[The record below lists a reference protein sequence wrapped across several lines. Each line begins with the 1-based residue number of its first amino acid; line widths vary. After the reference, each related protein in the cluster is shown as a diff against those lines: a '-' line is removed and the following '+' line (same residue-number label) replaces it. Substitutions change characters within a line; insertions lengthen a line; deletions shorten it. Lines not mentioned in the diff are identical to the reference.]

1 MYFLAAQAAQSSSIW
16 TTVVTIL
23 SILGSLGVFLYG
35 MKIMS
40 EGVQACAGDKMRLA
54 MATMTKNRFTA
65 MLTGLFTTGLIQ
77 SSSATTVLVVSFVNA
92 GLLTLVQ
99 SIGVIMGANL
109 GTTVTAWIIAIIGK
123 FSIAKIA
130 LPIIGVGLPFF
141 FVGKNKYKSFGEVLI
156 GFGLL
161 FFGLGLLKGAVPDVR
176 GSLSAG
182 DMDTVEM
189 IQNFIAMIHGYGFG
203 SVVLFM
209 LAGVVLTFVVQSSS
223 AAMAITI
230 TCASLGWLGDLST
243 TEGQLIV
250 FQNSAAIVLGEN
262 IGTTITAWLASLG
275 TSVNA
280 KRAARAHFLFNVIGV
295 LWMLAVFYPF
305 SKGVWSLAEQL
316 PDSMKAVKKVKAKK
330 LPKDIHQTNI
340 QGEKT
345 DSKTAAAV
353 TDEEKV
359 EAAAQAEEKE
369 ASLLASASKVAFATA
384 IFHTVFN
391 MLNIFF
397 LIWFVPQIA
406 ALVKKWVKDK
416 KDEEAPRLRYISQ
429 SLVDLGE
436 LNIVEAESAIRK
448 LSGLSVK
455 MFKGF
460 VDVLDHPKEDM
471 SKEVSALKKIE
482 DESDLMMHDITE
494 YLVRCSARDIGAAN
508 ATKIAGMLR
517 VTQELEEC
525 IDCIY
530 RLVKLNERRYK
541 KGRTFS
547 QEQADSIREFAG
559 NIERFIEFTDAHVL
573 NQISEDDIATA
584 EALEDTSDTM
594 RKKFN
599 KSAMKR
605 MPNSSDVKLEMIN
618 IDINNHFEL
627 IANHALNIVQTSQI
641 IHDA

>member
-1 MYFLAAQAAQSSSIW
+1 MYFLAAQAAQGNSIW

-40 EGVQACAGDKMRLA
+40 EGVQAVAGDKMRIA

-141 FVGKNKYKSFGEVLI
+141 FVGKNKYKSFGEVMI

-209 LAGVVLTFVVQSSS
+209 LAGVILTFVVQSSS

-295 LWMLAVFYPF
+295 IWMLCVFSPF
-305 SKGVWSLAEQL
+305 SKGVWCLAEQL

-330 LPKDIHQTNI
+330 LPENIHQTNI
-340 QGEKT
+340 QGKQT
-345 DSKTAAAV
+345 DSETADVA
-353 TDEEKV
+353 TDEEKT
-359 EAAAQAEEKE
+359 EAAAQAKIQE

-406 ALVKKWVKDK
+406 AIVKKWVKDK
-416 KDEEAPRLRYISQ
+416 KDEETPRLRYISQ

-508 ATKIAGMLR
+508 AAKIAGMLR

-541 KGRTFS
+541 KGRIFS

-559 NIERFIEFTDAHVL
+559 NIDRFIEFTDAHVL
-573 NQISEDDIATA
+573 NQISEEDIATA

-618 IDINNHFEL
+618 IDINNHFES

>member
-1 MYFLAAQAAQSSSIW
+1 MFHLLAAQASTHPII
-16 TTVVTIL
+16 TIL

-35 MKIMS
+35 MKVMS
-40 EGVQACAGDKMRLA
+40 EGVQAVAGDKMRIA

-65 MLTGLFTTGLIQ
+65 MLTGIFTTGLIQ

-130 LPIIGVGLPFF
+130 LPIIGVGLPLF

-161 FFGLGLLKGAVPDVR
+161 FFGLGLLKEAVPDVR

-189 IQNFIAMIHGYGFG
+189 IRTFINTINGYGFG

-209 LAGVVLTFVVQSSS
+209 LAGVILTFVVQSSS

-262 IGTTITAWLASLG
+262 IGTTITAWLASIG
-275 TSVNA
+275 TTVNA

-295 LWMLAVFYPF
+295 LWMLCVFTPF
-305 SKGVWSLAEQL
+305 TKGVWSLAEQL
-316 PDSMKAVKKVKAKK
+316 PDSIKSVKKVEAKK
-330 LPKDIHQTNI
+330 LPKNIHQTNI
-340 QGEKT
+340 QSKNTSDVNSLTEEEKLNA
-345 DSKTAAAV
+345 TAAA
-353 TDEEKV
+353 
-359 EAAAQAEEKE
+359 EKE
-369 ASLLASASKVAFATA
+369 ESSLLASASKVAFATA

-391 MLNIFF
+391 MLNIFI

-406 ALVKKWVKDK
+406 SIVQKWVKNK
-416 KDEEAPRLRYISQ
+416 KNEEAPRLRYISQ

-436 LNIVEAESAIRK
+436 LNIVEAETAICRM
-448 LSGLSVK
+448 SDLSVT

-460 VDVLDHPKEDM
+460 IDVLEHPKEDM
-471 SKEVSALKKIE
+471 SKQVSELKKIE
-482 DESDLMMHDITE
+482 DESDLMMQDITE
-494 YLVRCSARDIGAAN
+494 YLVRCSSKDIGTAN
-508 ATKIAGMLR
+508 AAKIACMLR
-517 VTQELEEC
+517 ITQELEEC

-547 QEQADSIREFAG
+547 QEQADTIREFAG
-559 NIERFIEFTDAHVL
+559 ATERFIEFTSANLL
-573 NQISEDDIATA
+573 NQISEDGIAKA
-584 EALEDTSDTM
+584 ESMEDTSSTM

-605 MPNSSDVKLEMIN
+605 MSKGADVKVEMTN
-618 IDINNHFEL
+618 IDINNHFEM
-627 IANHALNIVQTSQI
+627 IANHSLNIVQTSQA
-641 IHDA
+641 IHE